1 MVDDD
6 AYCTRQG
13 ALEDDTLD
21 TCSNHNDVL
30 HSSSPKS
37 SYILKRPQQIV
48 PKQSR
53 APKASEQTPKRVDRE
68 PDVSTM
74 QATNAIANIDLDF
87 LARPDLSAKQ
97 KDKYLD
103 AAIGTAK
110 HIAKTTG
117 LPLMILKDHKSDV
130 VVLRRQQAKWLSGAS
145 EWKARVLA
153 EAETAKDMR
162 AITELQQLGLV
173 SRRKSIH

>member
-1 MVDDD
+1 M
-6 AYCTRQG
+6 
-13 ALEDDTLD
+13 LP
-21 TCSNHNDVL
+21 
-30 HSSSPKS
+30 SSSPKS
-37 SYILKRPQQIV
+37 SYTLKRPQHII

-53 APKASEQTPKRVDRE
+53 APKASEQTPKRADRE
-68 PDVSTM
+68 PDVSTK
-74 QATNAIANIDLDF
+74 QPTNAIANIDLEF

-97 KDKYLD
+97 KAKSLD
-103 AAIGTAK
+103 DAIATAK

-153 EAETAKDMR
+153 EAETAKDKR
-162 AITELQQLGLV
+162 AIIELQQLGLV